1 MHKKQVSIFIP
12 DSFLSETT
20 DLKIKTSKIGVVG
33 RALALFRVDQIVIY
47 KDLSQNDDK
56 YLADADFMAD
66 VLEYMNTPQYLRK
79 RVFPIRSE
87 LKHVGI
93 LPPLR
98 TPHHPIESD
107 LKVGDYRQGFT
118 VRRNKKGTYIDIG
131 MKVDSGMKN
140 AENLAFCKEQLSVNK
155 VFSFRVTKL
164 AKEVIVTPDEPDD
177 VYWGYKTL
185 STHKSLKNSLK
196 LVNPDFV
203 VETTKY
209 ADTINSIFNE
219 FEERLDKAGNI
230 AIVFGGPYSSISEDL
245 SGFSWD
251 LIKLNTVPSQG
262 TETVRT
268 EEAIVSTLS
277 IINMMLNFC

>member
-1 MHKKQVSIFIP
+1 MHKKQISVFIP
-12 DSFLSETT
+12 DSFLSETS
-20 DLKIKTSKIGVVG
+20 DLKLKTSKVGVIG
-33 RALALFRVDQIVIY
+33 RALALFKVDQIVIY

-56 YLADADFMAD
+56 YLTDADFTAD

-98 TPHHPIESD
+98 TPHHPTESD
-107 LKVGDYRQGFT
+107 LNVGDYRQGCT
-118 VRRNKKGTYIDIG
+118 VKRNKKGTYVDIG
-131 MKVDSGMKN
+131 MKN
-140 AENLAFCKEQLSVNK
+140 IENLAFCKEQLSVNK

-196 LVNPDFV
+196 LLNPDFV
-203 VETTKY
+203 VETTRY

-219 FEERLDKAGNI
+219 FEEKLDKADNI
-230 AIVFGGPYSSISEDL
+230 AIVFGGPYSSVSEDL

-251 LIKLNTVPSQG
+251 LIKLNTIPSQG

-268 EEAIVSTLS
+268 EEAVISTLS
-277 IINMMLNFC
+277 IINMLLNFC